1 MAERA
6 GPAVV
11 VFRVVT
17 VLHAALT
24 ISQAVAAGGILQAS
38 TLGLVVHQ
46 AGAGLL
52 WLVSLAQVPI
62 AALAWRPGGLPVW
75 PIGVS
80 GGLVVGE
87 TAQVAVGATGVL
99 AVHVPLGVA
108 IVVAAVGLAAW
119 ALRARPSPRPRT
131 ARARSGPH
139 PDSAVPALSG
149 GGATPSSTARR
160 TGENDEGAGGHGRDA
175 G

>member
-6 GPAVV
+6 GPLVV

-38 TLGLVVHQ
+38 TVGLIVHQ

-52 WLVSLAQVPI
+52 WLVSVLQVPV
-62 AALAWRPGGLPVW
+62 AALAWRPGGLPAGPV
-75 PIGVS
+75 GVS
-80 GGLVVGE
+80 AGLVVGE

-99 AVHVPLGVA
+99 AVHVPLGVV
-108 IVVAAVGLAAW
+108 IVVVAVGLAAW
-119 ALRARPSPRPRT
+119 TVRARPAPRPRIAPT
-131 ARARSGPH
+131 SVTAAPARA
-139 PDSAVPALSG
+139 G
-149 GGATPSSTARR
+149 GGATPCPTARR

>member
-6 GPAVV
+6 GPAVG

-24 ISQAVAAGGILQAS
+24 VVQAVAAGGILQAS
-38 TLGLVVHQ
+38 TAGLVVHQ

-52 WLVSLAQVPI
+52 WLVALAQVPV
-62 AALAWRPGGLPVW
+62 AVLAWRPGRLPAW
-75 PIGVS
+75 PIAVS
-80 GGLVVGE
+80 AGLVVAE

-108 IVVAAVGLAAW
+108 IVGTAVVLAVW
-119 ALRARPSPRPRT
+119 SLRARPRPRPPASASPPAGADRPPIIVVGER
-131 ARARSGPH
+131 RAR
-139 PDSAVPALSG
+139 
-149 GGATPSSTARR
+149 
-160 TGENDEGAGGHGRDA
+160 GEDV
-175 G
+175 